1 MCFVRW
7 RDNWSKEAK
16 RCGRQLTLFKQL
28 HKIFV
33 CTLRD
38 QKDTQGAI
46 VFLSTVLAELRYEI
60 NEIIMHASIIVKFR
74 KA

>member
-1 MCFVRW
+1 M
-7 RDNWSKEAK
+7 
-16 RCGRQLTLFKQL
+16 TLFKQL